1 MFDIINC
8 LTLLICNKSC
18 NIYAVFLFESYI
30 FSNPFYNSFEKVHTH
45 NTSSFS
51 FLYLKYPK
59 NSKFQNQVG
68 GQNLIKFNPDQL
80 FSALRGY
87 FLKRKKGEKIELYVK
102 KKGNPWGLKFC
113 QLHLRTILVTL

>member
-1 MFDIINC
+1 MQYFYLC
-8 LTLLICNKSC
+8 LTFFLIL
-18 NIYAVFLFESYI
+18 FLILSKKFT
-30 FSNPFYNSFEKVHTH
+30 HTTQALFH
-45 NTSSFS
+45 FCT
-51 FLYLKYPK
+51 YKTPK
-59 NSKFQNQVG
+59 HSKFQNQVG